1 MTSSYLLK
9 DIIISNCDFFCSV
22 FVVESDCEVPK
33 ELVSLV
39 HLLLLP
45 EADWHAL
52 RAKEKLPKGKLTP
65 EVMPIVIEVLQKR
78 LGDNPTSIVVSN
90 SIVTLA

>member
-1 MTSSYLLK
+1 MKDELL
-9 DIIISNCDFFCSV
+9 DRDLEPNLECQTEGSRMMRISRAYSAG
-22 FVVESDCEVPK
+22 SAAI
-33 ELVSLV
+33 LT
-39 HLLLLP
+39 LLLLP

-78 LGDNPTSIVVSN
+78 LGEYPTSIVVSN